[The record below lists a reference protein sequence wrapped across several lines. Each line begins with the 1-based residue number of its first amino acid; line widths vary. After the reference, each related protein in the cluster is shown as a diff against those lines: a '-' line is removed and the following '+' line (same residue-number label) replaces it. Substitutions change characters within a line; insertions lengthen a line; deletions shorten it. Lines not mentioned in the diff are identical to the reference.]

1 MVIFWVSDAPK
12 YCLRRFILSAES
24 QSMNRLF
31 SFLCCRGRIRALLIF
46 LNEVSMTEKQKITV
60 AVGVGL
66 LVIAFAFIYRQF
78 ADQRSAL
85 VNESSVMPLPPTAP
99 APAPSSDSLM
109 KDATMQEPVATPET
123 PDAVVDDILKN
134 DANTSALD
142 NEAAGETQTAK
153 ENVQTID
160 DITNA
165 YDDTQ
170 L

>member
-1 MVIFWVSDAPK
+1 
-12 YCLRRFILSAES
+12 
-24 QSMNRLF
+24 
-31 SFLCCRGRIRALLIF
+31 
-46 LNEVSMTEKQKITV
+46 MTEKQKITV